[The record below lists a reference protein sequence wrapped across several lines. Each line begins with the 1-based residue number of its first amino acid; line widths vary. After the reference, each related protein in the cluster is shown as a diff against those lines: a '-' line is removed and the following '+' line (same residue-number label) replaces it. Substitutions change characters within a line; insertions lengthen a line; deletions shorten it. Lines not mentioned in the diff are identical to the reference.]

1 MTKFLVGLLMLAVGA
16 GCGGYSSTGND
27 RESTK
32 KELLVWTQ
40 TDSDGSVEE
49 EYQYYLD
56 PGNNERIQEGWY
68 NSYYSNGNYE
78 WVGIHKQDKRDG
90 KWSKYY
96 LDGTLWQEMNYV
108 DGKLE
113 GKETL
118 YQAGGKIY
126 EKYWVNDALEKWLY
140 FRPENENA
148 VHEVNFVN
156 GKQEGKTYWFFD
168 NGDVEYEVNF
178 VNGKQEGD
186 GIHYNEDGTVRQ
198 FTHSELIVTRWKIEG
213 QLVWTFKR
221 NGTVVF
227 DGMEEYNFSW
237 EIEGDR
243 LTITDVDTGEV
254 FSEYD
259 IESLSMSELVI
270 VDPEYPDNETRYV
283 R

>member
-156 GKQEGKTYWFFD
+156 GKQER
-168 NGDVEYEVNF
+168 
-178 VNGKQEGD
+178 D
-186 GIHYNEDGTVRQ
+186 GIHYN
-198 FTHSELIVTRWKIEG
+198 
-213 QLVWTFKR
+213 
-221 NGTVVF
+221 
-227 DGMEEYNFSW
+227 GMEPS
-237 EIEGDR
+237 D
-243 LTITDVDTGEV
+243 
-254 FSEYD
+254 
-259 IESLSMSELVI
+259 SLPIL
-270 VDPEYPDNETRYV
+270 N
-283 R
+283 